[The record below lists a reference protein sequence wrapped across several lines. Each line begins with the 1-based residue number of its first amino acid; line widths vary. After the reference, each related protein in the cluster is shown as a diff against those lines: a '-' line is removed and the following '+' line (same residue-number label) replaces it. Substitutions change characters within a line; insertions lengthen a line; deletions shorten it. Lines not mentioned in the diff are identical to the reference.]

1 MVVAKSPE
9 RLVFDPILN
18 KLDNIENIVAILLFK
33 MDNFR
38 SYFIYFS
45 QISLLIQSTLET
57 LRLSIIGFQINFA
70 STTAIFII
78 AFFAINQVID
88 AFRNVFNQ
96 KSRKKDVPHIDVLIV
111 TM

>member
-1 MVVAKSPE
+1 MAKSPE

-45 QISLLIQSTLET
+45 QISLLLGTVNSGNT
-57 LRLSIIGFQINFA
+57 QIVNNWI
-70 STTAIFII
+70 S
-78 AFFAINQVID
+78 NHD
-88 AFRNVFNQ
+88 
-96 KSRKKDVPHIDVLIV
+96 LYYW
-111 TM
+111 